1 MVKVVEADSEI
12 YNLDKLE
19 DICRHIERCGRTCY
33 KSENLITDET
43 AVPFIRG
50 ILKSGHESVIEHAN
64 VIFSMPE
71 NENNRRILE
80 MKDIRGLNIS
90 FEQGVVA
97 VSGNIRA
104 FRDLARTYDIHD
116 FLLLIGNPL
125 FYIKQDAVPVFD
137 GVKIEGVQS
146 SRFSELHNY
155 ATTHSICDVG
165 AYKDVTRHRLASFS
179 IESTRYCNYSKG
191 KFGSELTMIEPCNIE
206 KGSEM
211 YAEWLKAME
220 LIETSYMKMAELG
233 AKGDQLRMLLPHSCK
248 ADMIMSANV
257 AEWKHIFA
265 LRCHSAAHPS
275 VRVVMKKALANLYK
289 LYPHFF
295 AGQYQ
300 EFIGA

>member
-125 FYIKQDAVPVFD
+125 FYIKQDAVPF
-137 GVKIEGVQS
+137 
-146 SRFSELHNY
+146 
-155 ATTHSICDVG
+155 
-165 AYKDVTRHRLASFS
+165 
-179 IESTRYCNYSKG
+179 
-191 KFGSELTMIEPCNIE
+191 
-206 KGSEM
+206 
-211 YAEWLKAME
+211 
-220 LIETSYMKMAELG
+220 
-233 AKGDQLRMLLPHSCK
+233 
-248 ADMIMSANV
+248 
-257 AEWKHIFA
+257 
-265 LRCHSAAHPS
+265 
-275 VRVVMKKALANLYK
+275 
-289 LYPHFF
+289 
-295 AGQYQ
+295 
-300 EFIGA
+300 